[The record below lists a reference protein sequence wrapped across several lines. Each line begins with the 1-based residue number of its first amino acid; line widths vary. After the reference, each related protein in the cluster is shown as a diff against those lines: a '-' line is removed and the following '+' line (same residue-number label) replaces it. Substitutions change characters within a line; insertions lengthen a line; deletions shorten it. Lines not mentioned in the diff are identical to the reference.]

1 MTKRRTK
8 GLTPRPQRRLL
19 VRTLARDER
28 GAVSAELVIATPLL
42 LLLIMGV
49 IQFALWQ
56 HATHVAGAVA
66 QQGLAVGRLQG
77 ETAAA
82 GQSEAQSVLDQLG
95 SGVLIDSNIT
105 ATRTGTTTTVVV
117 TGHAES
123 VVGLFSLPVKAT
135 ATGPTEIYSANA
147 QAP

>member
-1 MTKRRTK
+1 M
-8 GLTPRPQRRLL
+8 
-19 VRTLARDER
+19 
-28 GAVSAELVIATPLL
+28 SAELVIATPLL

-49 IQFALWQ
+49 IQFALWE

-95 SGVLIDSNIT
+95 SGVLIDSNII
-105 ATRTGTTTTVVV
+105 ATRTGTTTTVIV

-123 VVGLFSLPVKAT
+123 VIGLFSLPVKAT